1 MSLLP
6 EEVLLCDRKDFP
18 YTDQQLAKLLDRE
31 LTIRSQWKF
40 DREDEWNSA
49 IKNNK
54 ASEQQPCRYLAA
66 EYLPYVIEGVIA
78 LLNKLEAK
86 TARQDKQSIELL
98 SSLPWLEFTAI
109 AFTNT
114 IDSAIKH
121 DNVTMTIEKIAGACE
136 TEARWRHYAQH
147 AESLYNHIIEQQHK
161 SGKNVDHITKVLT
174 VAMDRKATGKYS
186 DKTEHPELIW
196 DNWPKGKESFSRWL
210 GQTYLDIIC
219 GTTGL
224 FVQKNDK
231 FRHDTPKRLYTS
243 DVFDNYINDTQARI
257 GLYGGYYLPLPVP
270 PRDWTTTQTG
280 GFWTRIV
287 GQKKLI
293 KNWSKGYQEEML
305 NHTEELAKTVFPA
318 INAAQH
324 TAWRLNWPVY
334 EVLKELVEEK
344 RAIAGLPN
352 TTDLPLPLCPV
363 CGKAVGLD
371 HPCFT
376 DPEQAKKDKLRAEL
390 QRKKQRGLKVDIDA
404 EIEPNKNPHLR
415 NWKTD
420 AAEVYRTNNSM
431 KSRRFDIRYGLD
443 VARVLEA
450 DERFY
455 FIYQTDF
462 RGRLYPCGILNPQG
476 TDWQKGILQFADG
489 VALGEY
495 GAKWL
500 AVHIANTWGNDKVS
514 FEARVQWVHDNESW
528 ILACAEHPLETTD
541 KWAEADEPFCFLAA
555 CMEWAGYKREGNS
568 YRSHCAVALDGSC
581 SGIQHYSA
589 MLRDEVGAL
598 ATNVIC
604 RNPEKGKN
612 DIYGEVAA
620 ATIELLKADIADAET
635 GQYATLVLSHKLI
648 NRDVVKRA
656 VMTLPYGSR
665 FRSASDYVTGKLL
678 PKLAAIGITER
689 EQKNAITKYVAKKVW
704 DAIPQVVQ
712 AARVGM
718 SYLQRLANLFA
729 TQELPITWQTPTG
742 FYVQQSYYSV
752 EGQRINI
759 FTGGSIILKNGIP
772 IWKNGAERNLI
783 TFQSTDDRKINPTRQ
798 VSGIAPNFI
807 HSLDA
812 SHLMFSVCAAH
823 EAGIENYSLIHDS
836 LGTHAGNTE
845 KFAEIIR
852 DCFFKLYTEHT
863 PLQDITTHL
872 ISQLSEELKKKA
884 PAMPTEGD
892 LDLQEIKK
900 AIYLFA

>member
-404 EIEPNKNPHLR
+404 EIDPNKNPHLR
-415 NWKTD
+415 N
-420 AAEVYRTNNSM
+420 
-431 KSRRFDIRYGLD
+431 
-443 VARVLEA
+443 
-450 DERFY
+450 
-455 FIYQTDF
+455 
-462 RGRLYPCGILNPQG
+462 
-476 TDWQKGILQFADG
+476 
-489 VALGEY
+489 
-495 GAKWL
+495 
-500 AVHIANTWGNDKVS
+500 
-514 FEARVQWVHDNESW
+514 
-528 ILACAEHPLETTD
+528 
-541 KWAEADEPFCFLAA
+541 
-555 CMEWAGYKREGNS
+555 
-568 YRSHCAVALDGSC
+568 
-581 SGIQHYSA
+581 
-589 MLRDEVGAL
+589 
-598 ATNVIC
+598 
-604 RNPEKGKN
+604 
-612 DIYGEVAA
+612 
-620 ATIELLKADIADAET
+620 
-635 GQYATLVLSHKLI
+635 
-648 NRDVVKRA
+648 
-656 VMTLPYGSR
+656 
-665 FRSASDYVTGKLL
+665 
-678 PKLAAIGITER
+678 
-689 EQKNAITKYVAKKVW
+689 
-704 DAIPQVVQ
+704 
-712 AARVGM
+712 
-718 SYLQRLANLFA
+718 
-729 TQELPITWQTPTG
+729 
-742 FYVQQSYYSV
+742 
-752 EGQRINI
+752 
-759 FTGGSIILKNGIP
+759 
-772 IWKNGAERNLI
+772 
-783 TFQSTDDRKINPTRQ
+783 
-798 VSGIAPNFI
+798 
-807 HSLDA
+807 
-812 SHLMFSVCAAH
+812 
-823 EAGIENYSLIHDS
+823 
-836 LGTHAGNTE
+836 
-845 KFAEIIR
+845 
-852 DCFFKLYTEHT
+852 
-863 PLQDITTHL
+863 
-872 ISQLSEELKKKA
+872 
-884 PAMPTEGD
+884 
-892 LDLQEIKK
+892 
-900 AIYLFA
+900 